1 MEVEEQWDLESS
13 LIHSPQIPEVGQG
26 TLSLLSSS
34 PPTEVTRHKRSRS
47 RDGSPESQKGNGHG
61 EEKVRGRPPPAQW
74 RSKEHP
80 NSCRAGLYHRAGS
93 AHTSGR
99 LQGRGARFP
108 SPMWARGQR
117 RCQYNP
123 ESRPASP
130 KRPRRTHS
138 PEAATPLE
146 ALTSKLSNQMGA
158 LEVVLDELRAPGGAF
173 LPVATDRTEPT
184 ASQRAW
190 LTWQLTHA
198 GAALHWALTALDS
211 LLAAHHR
218 PPGPQVSPPWP
229 PGP

>member
-1 MEVEEQWDLESS
+1 MHLMRNFRGSAHHRNPSCSV
-13 LIHSPQIPEVGQG
+13 
-26 TLSLLSSS
+26 SLL
-34 PPTEVTRHKRSRS
+34 
-47 RDGSPESQKGNGHG
+47 
-61 EEKVRGRPPPAQW
+61 
-74 RSKEHP
+74 
-80 NSCRAGLYHRAGS
+80 GS

-99 LQGRGARFP
+99 LHDRGARFR
-108 SPMWARGQR
+108 SPVWARGHR

-130 KRPRRTHS
+130 KRPRRSQS
-138 PEAATPLE
+138 PEAAEPLE

-218 PPGPQVSPPWP
+218 PPGPQVYPPWA
-229 PGP
+229 PGS

>member
-1 MEVEEQWDLESS
+1 MLGLGWRCWDR
-13 LIHSPQIPEVGQG
+13 QG
-26 TLSLLSSS
+26 AVVHLTKSFRGSAHHRNLSCSVPLL
-34 PPTEVTRHKRSRS
+34 
-47 RDGSPESQKGNGHG
+47 
-61 EEKVRGRPPPAQW
+61 
-74 RSKEHP
+74 
-80 NSCRAGLYHRAGS
+80 GS

-99 LQGRGARFP
+99 LQERGARFR

-117 RCQYNP
+117 RCQYKP